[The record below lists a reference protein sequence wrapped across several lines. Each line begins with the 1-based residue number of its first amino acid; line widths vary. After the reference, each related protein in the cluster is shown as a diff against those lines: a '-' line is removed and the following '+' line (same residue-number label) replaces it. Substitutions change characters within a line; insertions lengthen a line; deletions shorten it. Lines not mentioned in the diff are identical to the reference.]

1 MNVTKT
7 ATTNFVKELV
17 FLEVEVCVVAVVIIF
32 VFKCNSKYP
41 NRVPVARGTLNVL
54 FAVVPVSNWEFVCCL
69 GIINEG
75 NED

>member
-17 FLEVEVCVVAVVIIF
+17 FLEVEVCVVAVVIMF

-41 NRVPVARGTLNVL
+41 NRVPVVRSGLNAL
-54 FAVVPVSNWEFVCCL
+54 FAVMPVSNWEFVWCL

-75 NED
+75 